1 MGKFRSEIADGNQRG
16 GSRVNDYQES
26 PSHHIPVDQ
35 TDTATLTRQTP
46 QSGDNINTAEVVRP
60 ERVRGGQGPVKVPQC
75 LICAVCCVNTIDIF
89 IL

>member
-1 MGKFRSEIADGNQRG
+1 MKLSDGNQRG

-46 QSGDNINTAEVVRP
+46 QSGSTYKDAREDGETCEGV
-60 ERVRGGQGPVKVPQC
+60 VKVPQY
-75 LICAVCCVNTIDIF
+75 LIFAVCCVLCQYNIIF
-89 IL
+89 LYCEIFLP